1 LGLVF
6 AGAKQNPPPA
16 TLSTA
21 FARGPGDDRV
31 DDRALPV
38 PLVLSLSD
46 ELSSTADH
54 RYAILGFALN
64 TPSREGT
71 P

>member
-6 AGAKQNPPPA
+6 AGTKQNPPPTA
-16 TLSTA
+16 LSTA

-38 PLVLSLSD
+38 RLVLNLSY

-54 RYAILGFALN
+54 RYAILRVALN
-64 TPSREGT
+64 TPRREGT